1 MKKEEGRR
9 QAHFERMQEY
19 QLRNDEKTKR
29 FQDFR
34 ARAGIDELAKAD
46 EAQYL
51 KAAEKYN

>member
-1 MKKEEGRR
+1 MQKEEQRR
-9 QAHFERMQEY
+9 QAHFKKVQSY
-19 QLRNDEKTKR
+19 QVLNDEKTRR

-51 KAAEKYN
+51 RAAE

>member
-1 MKKEEGRR
+1 M
-9 QAHFERMQEY
+9 Y
-19 QLRNDEKTKR
+19 QMLNDEKTKR

-51 KAAEKYN
+51 RAAQLKNQEQDRKAQLDQQKAQK

>member
-1 MKKEEGRR
+1 M
-9 QAHFERMQEY
+9 
-19 QLRNDEKTKR
+19 NDEKTRR

-51 KAAEKYN
+51 RAAELKNQE